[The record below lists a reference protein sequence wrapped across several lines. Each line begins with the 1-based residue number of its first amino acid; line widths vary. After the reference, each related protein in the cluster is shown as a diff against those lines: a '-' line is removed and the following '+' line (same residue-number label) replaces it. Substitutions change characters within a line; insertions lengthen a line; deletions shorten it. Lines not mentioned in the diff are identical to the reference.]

1 MSANQERLRIY
12 GRTLKTQA
20 TTLGSLV
27 ALAWLIELLD
37 WAFFRGVL
45 DSLGIIP
52 RTLIGLRGILFAPL
66 LHANFAH
73 LAANTIPFLI
83 LGWLVMVQRRGLFA
97 AVTLVV
103 ALIAGIGTWLFGQG
117 HTIHIGASGIV
128 FGYFGFLLLWAFYR
142 RSLGTILLAALLLV
156 FYGSLLWGILP
167 QGNGISWQ
175 GHLFGL
181 IGGGVAAYLYSGQ
194 WRVNSG

>member
-1 MSANQERLRIY
+1 MSANQERLRVY

-20 TTLGSLV
+20 TILGSLV
-27 ALAWLIELLD
+27 ALAWFIELLD
-37 WAFFRGVL
+37 WAFFRGAL

-52 RTLIGLRGILFAPL
+52 RTLIGLRGIVFAPL

-73 LAANTIPFLI
+73 LAANTVPFLL
-83 LGWLVMVQRRGLFA
+83 LGWLVMAQRRGLFA
-97 AVTLVV
+97 AVSLVV
-103 ALIAGIGTWLFGQG
+103 ALIAGVGTWLFGQG
-117 HTIHIGASGIV
+117 HTVHIGASGLV
-128 FGYFGFLLLWAFYR
+128 FGYFGFLLLWAYYR
-142 RSLGTILLAALLLV
+142 RSLGTILLAALLLL

-181 IGGGVAAYLYSGQ
+181 IGGGVAAYLFSEEWIVESG
-194 WRVNSG
+194 